1 MRHKTYANSVRRVD
15 PIAIKIFATW
25 VVVVAVLGQ
34 RAARVRCSRKRNE
47 ESDDGETHVVGTVV
61 SVTTLFRLF
70 RLPNTSYNL
79 DPG

>member
-1 MRHKTYANSVRRVD
+1 MRHKTYANTVRRVD
-15 PIAIKIFATW
+15 AIAIKIFATW

-61 SVTTLFRLF
+61 SVRRCFVSFVFRAL
-70 RLPNTSYNL
+70 LIT
-79 DPG
+79 